1 MALLFAENG
10 VKVSL
15 SDPAEEMMDSVIDKA
30 EKSGYHG
37 KVTKYEGQHLLP
49 SVSIFKLTHC

>member
-1 MALLFAENG
+1 MALLFAENE

-15 SDPAEEMMDSVIDKA
+15 LDPAEGMMDSVIDEA

-37 KVTKYEGQHLLP
+37 KVSK
-49 SVSIFKLTHC
+49 FKG